1 MTITKKC
8 GRKTSKMKPKKRLL
22 LILFAGLIAMI
33 VAWQFVSDS
42 FREEEKAVRK
52 AFREMVQETFPE
64 QSAQV
69 SGSFGLR
76 PFESPEGLPGNQQKP
91 ARQVVLIHGVDDP
104 GKVWMNLAPALV
116 EEGYTVWIMNYPN
129 DQPIAD
135 SSRLFFIELNKRAE
149 NGITAIVIVAHSM
162 GGLVSREMLTNPEI
176 DYAGQIKPGSV
187 PQVRGLI
194 MVCTPNHGSEM
205 ARFRFIVEARDQYAH
220 FAKGEGH
227 WLRGIL
233 DGAGEAKIDLLP
245 GSRFL
250 TELNSRPHPQG
261 VKMLVIAGVAAPWS
275 DEDIDNLIGYLETG
289 ETTSDG
295 NTLEDLRAAL
305 HTTNRTLGDG
315 LVTVDSTRLTG
326 VPHMTLRGTHLSIIR
341 NVTEGS
347 DRIPPAVPII
357 IQELG
362 QQDFFGT
369 G

>member
-1 MTITKKC
+1 M
-8 GRKTSKMKPKKRLL
+8 
-22 LILFAGLIAMI
+22 
-33 VAWQFVSDS
+33 
-42 FREEEKAVRK
+42 RK
-52 AFREMVQETFPE
+52 AFREMVQEAFPE

-69 SGSFGLR
+69 SGSFGIR
-76 PFESPEGLPGNQQKP
+76 PFEVPEGLPDNQQNP
-91 ARQVVLIHGVDDP
+91 PRHVVLIHGVDDP
-104 GKVWMNLAPALV
+104 GKVWMNLAPALA
-116 EEGYTVWIMNYPN
+116 EEDYTVWIMKYPN
-129 DQPIAD
+129 DQPIVD
-135 SSRLFFIELNKRAE
+135 SSRLFFIELNKLVE
-149 NGITAIVIVAHSM
+149 NGVAEIAIVAHSM
-162 GGLVSREMLTNPEI
+162 GGLVSREMLTSPEI
-176 DYAGQIKPGSV
+176 DYAGQIKPGRV
-187 PQVRGLI
+187 PQVMGLI

-289 ETTSDG
+289 ETNSDG

-305 HTTNRTLGDG
+305 RTTNRTLGDG

-326 VPHMTLRGTHLSIIR
+326 VPHMTLRGTHPSIIR
-341 NVTEGS
+341 NVTESS
-347 DRIPPAVPII
+347 DRIPPAVPVII
-357 IQELG
+357 KELG
-362 QQDFFGT
+362 QQDFFGA
-369 G
+369 GY